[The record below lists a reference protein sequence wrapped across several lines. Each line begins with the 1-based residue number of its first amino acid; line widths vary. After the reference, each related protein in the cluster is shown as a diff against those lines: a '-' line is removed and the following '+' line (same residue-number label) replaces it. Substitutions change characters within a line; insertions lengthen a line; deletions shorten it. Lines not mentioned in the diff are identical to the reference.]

1 MRLLLFLF
9 FLFLF
14 FSFPKAQ
21 TINTLFINEG
31 FTQTQFRQIEIFS
44 EKALNL
50 LLNAYTIANSP
61 RVSYRKIKENLEG
74 SLFFTAQ
81 AKQFSPSYVVK
92 KKIELTVKQFSVLPK
107 EKLIKAIDSTI
118 LDIKD
123 IAGGIT
129 EYQEVINSLQSV
141 KSDIESGEK
150 DKALEKLKELKD
162 KVKFPLIDEPLENTQ
177 MLIMVALDNMKAG
190 NYKYVKD
197 SIKLAIQPL
206 SSLVFG
212 DNLYLALFKEYIYK
226 AYQYYKNDK
235 LASKLYIDFAKRTL
249 QKALLVADEEDK
261 ELIEGLIHQ
270 LDFVLLNFDKEPI
283 VLKEFIIIIR
293 QVKNL

>member
-9 FLFLF
+9 FLF
-14 FSFPKAQ
+14 FSLPKAQ

-92 KKIELTVKQFSVLPK
+92 KKIELIVKQFSILPK

-141 KSDIESGEK
+141 KSYLESGENE
-150 DKALEKLKELKD
+150 KALKKLKELKD

-190 NYKYVKD
+190 NYKYAKD

-293 QVKNL
+293 QIKNL